1 MNQRIDN
8 IIRLLCFM
16 CILFI
21 SNTIFSQRIPETG
34 RPTAPDT
41 ASVRSAPDT
50 AQVKR
55 NSFLSIFNGK
65 PGKAALIGLLIPGG
79 GQAYNKK
86 WLKIPIALGID
97 GTAGAWVWF
106 TRKTYNKYDGTY
118 KSLLAGGTSNVFRS
132 ANDVLVVRSKWR
144 QNSEY
149 AWVYMTIAHLVT
161 VFDAYVDR
169 HLIEFDISDDLSNLY
184 NANNQMPIVG
194 IAIPLS
200 PSKKENKAIFAP

>member
-1 MNQRIDN
+1 MQQRLDHIL
-8 IIRLLCFM
+8 RLLCFI
-16 CILFI
+16 CTLFI
-21 SNTIFSQRIPETG
+21 TTSAFTQRVPETG
-34 RPTAPDT
+34 RPAFPDT
-41 ASVRSAPDT
+41 ATARSTPDT

-55 NSFLSIFNGK
+55 NTFLSIFNGN
-65 PGKAALIGLLIPGG
+65 PGKAALIGLLIPSG

-106 TRKTYNKYDGTY
+106 TRKTYNKYDGIY
-118 KSLLAGGTSNVFRS
+118 KSLLDGGQSDVFNS
-132 ANDVLVVRSKWR
+132 ANDVLPVRSKWR

-169 HLIEFDISDDLSNLY
+169 HLIEFDISDDLSDLY
-184 NANNQMPIVG
+184 NSNNQMPIVG
-194 IAIPLS
+194 ITIPINAG
-200 PSKKENKAIFAP
+200 KKENKTIIAP